1 MTRFPWRSIRTLIW
15 KDLIVVLR
23 SPMILLPMIILPI
36 VLQVL
41 LPVGLG
47 LAVVYA
53 PESIQADPDLQRM
66 LASVPPSMLAE
77 FGPLSEAG
85 RLLVLMLVYLFAPL
99 FLIIP
104 MMVASVIAADSF
116 VGERER
122 KTLEALLHT
131 PLNDGQLLFGK
142 LMAPWLA
149 AQAVSLLSFLIYSV
163 AVNAVSYPVIGRIF
177 FPNGLWFILVLWVV
191 PAAAGLGLGVT
202 VLLSSRVNTFQEAYQ
217 AGGLVVVPIV
227 GLVLAQVSGVVF
239 LSTGLAFGLGLLL
252 WLLDAAILALG
263 RGTFNREDLLTRI

>member
-1 MTRFPWRSIRTLIW
+1 MSQVPWRSLRTVIW

-23 SPMILLPMIILPI
+23 SPMILLPMIILPLI
-36 VLQVL
+36 LQVL

-47 LAVVYA
+47 LAALYA
-53 PESIQADPDLQRM
+53 PDSLTADPQLQQM
-66 LASVPPSMLAE
+66 LRAMPPELLADY
-77 FGPLSEAG
+77 GPLSEG
-85 RLLVLMLVYLFAPL
+85 GQFMVVSLVYLFAPL

-131 PLNDGQLLFGK
+131 PLSDGHLLLAK
-142 LMAPWLA
+142 LLAPWLA
-149 AQAVSLLSFLIYSV
+149 AQVVSLLSFAIYSV
-163 AVNAVSYPVIGRIF
+163 AVNAVAYPVIGRVF
-177 FPNGLWFILVLWVV
+177 FPNTLWLILVFWVV
-191 PAAAGLGLGVT
+191 PAAAGMGLGVT

-227 GLVLAQVSGVVF
+227 GLVLAQVAGVIF
-239 LSTGLAFGLGLLL
+239 LSATIAFGLGLIL
-252 WLLDAAILALG
+252 WLVDAVLLMLG
-263 RGTFNREDLLTRI
+263 RRLFTREDLLTRI